1 MSAAN
6 AGARTAALAV
16 GLALGFV
23 ADRLFGD
30 PLRFHP
36 VAGFGRVAQAYE
48 QRVYAPD
55 RARGALFCGTLVGG
69 AAALGKLIERLG
81 GPSRTLLTAA
91 ATWAVLG
98 GKSLGGEAMAVYE
111 LAQSGDLPAA
121 RCRLKHLVGRDTSA
135 LDEGEIARAVIESV
149 AENTADAVVGSLFWG
164 AVAGAPGLLAHRGSN
179 TLDAMVGHR
188 TSRYEQFGW
197 ASARLDDLLGY
208 LPARLTVA
216 LIAALGP
223 LPDPAHRQRADA
235 NRHDRPHDQRSDEN
249 HDRPPRPAKGAIA
262 SRIEHWRRVAAAVCQ
277 DAAAHPSPN
286 AGPIEAAF
294 AAALGCRLGG
304 TNTYGRTVENRGT
317 LGDGPPAELADIPR
331 AVALSRR
338 IGWAALLTVTST
350 RLALCLLGGVHPR

>member
-1 MSAAN
+1 MSAA
-6 AGARTAALAV
+6 GPVTRTAALV
-16 GLALGFV
+16 GGLTLGFV

-30 PLRFHP
+30 PRRFHP

-48 QRVYAPD
+48 RRVYAPG
-55 RARGALFCGTLVGG
+55 RVPGIRFCGTLVAGT
-69 AAALGKLIERLG
+69 AALGALAGCLPW
-81 GPSRTLLTAA
+81 PSRTLLTAA

-98 GKSLGGEAMAVYE
+98 GKSLGGEAMAVHQ

-121 RCRLKHLVGRDTSA
+121 RRRLKHLVGRDTDM

-164 AVAGAPGLLAHRGSN
+164 AVAGVPGLLAHRAAN

-188 TSRYEQFGW
+188 SPRYERFGW

-223 LPDPAHRQRADA
+223 LPDHSPSQPDESNHR
-235 NRHDRPHDQRSDEN
+235 PLIW
-249 HDRPPRPAKGAIA
+249 PKGAIA
-262 SRIEHWRRVAAAVCQ
+262 SRLAHRRRVAAAVRR
-277 DAAAHPSPN
+277 DAPAHPSPN

-294 AAALGCRLGG
+294 AAALGRRLGG
-304 TNTYGRTVENRGT
+304 TNRYGATVENRGT

-331 AVALSRR
+331 AVALARR
-338 IGWAALLTVTST
+338 LGWAALLSVTAART
-350 RLALCLLGGVHPR
+350 AICLLGGVRRG